1 MIQIVLNLVILGVKI
16 FSNINCRE
24 LSRNSDCYSL
34 AQKIKRRHDKVLGN
48 IAAVQIEKV
57 LRLVQITM
65 LGKSLD
71 EAKKDVEKEFS
82 INFEEDM
89 NRLSDKDLKRRKE
102 LMDLQFEKNRVQV
115 GDPNFIYDKQVTSNC
130 IYSLFVIH
138 NRVKQLSLRVIKC
151 FKIIFQVDF
160 TSEKVECGWD
170 EEEDDDDFW

>member
-1 MIQIVLNLVILGVKI
+1 M
-16 FSNINCRE
+16 
-24 LSRNSDCYSL
+24 SRNSDCYSL
-34 AQKIKRRHDKVLGN
+34 AQKIKRRHDKVLGS

-115 GDPNFIYDKQVTSNC
+115 GDPNFIYDKQVTSKC
-130 IYSLFVIH
+130 IYNLYVIH
-138 NRVKQLSLRVIKC
+138 NKQLNFSVIKC
-151 FKIIFQVDF
+151 FKIIFRLILQVKKLSVDGTRKRMMMTF
-160 TSEKVECGWD
+160 GD
-170 EEEDDDDFW
+170 LF